1 LYLGG
6 GTLRSN
12 GSLKYTKEFC
22 KNNLHPVMLNN
33 ELWQAFQMM
42 HKTYEDLEEKRAKK
56 D

>member
-1 LYLGG
+1 
-6 GTLRSN
+6 
-12 GSLKYTKEFC
+12 
-22 KNNLHPVMLNN
+22 VMLNN